1 MYDTTKSVSN
11 LLQTAF
17 QQNQL
22 DVGITAAMLPALA
35 QALEPVIAHYIAKK
49 NTLPTLTIFSTMVN
63 NFVQDGPRVQGL
75 SATQH
80 HDEQRLWADLH
91 QQLGL
96 RAQRK
101 WPQLSQED
109 RAEIVDESWQRIQ
122 RYLPGFLFLAR
133 FSTWAETILQ
143 TRGVDWLAKHQMRL
157 QRELSLDQPAPGA
170 ASTDAGTLGE
180 LLPGDGELLE
190 EQWAHAQLVQEVR
203 QQLQVLCDAETL
215 QVIRLLSEGYKQVE
229 VAKEL
234 QLSNAKVTRLKQAAH
249 EQIVNDEQMRRLAT
263 QLGLRV

>member
-1 MYDTTKSVSN
+1 
-11 LLQTAF
+11 
-17 QQNQL
+17 
-22 DVGITAAMLPALA
+22 
-35 QALEPVIAHYIAKK
+35 
-49 NTLPTLTIFSTMVN
+49 
-63 NFVQDGPRVQGL
+63 
-75 SATQH
+75 
-80 HDEQRLWADLH
+80 
-91 QQLGL
+91 
-96 RAQRK
+96 
-101 WPQLSQED
+101 
-109 RAEIVDESWQRIQ
+109 
-122 RYLPGFLFLAR
+122 
-133 FSTWAETILQ
+133 
-143 TRGVDWLAKHQMRL
+143 MRL